1 MTDGRSKPQKYHH
14 HSPSSRKEAKE
25 RRDIRFQRLSFS
37 SFVFLSLYL
46 AVGVIF
52 FGVSCVLCLCVS
64 FSLLLSFKAVKAC
77 GGKYPV

>member
-52 FGVSCVLCLCVS
+52 LGFLAFFVSVFLSLSCCLS
-64 FSLLLSFKAVKAC
+64 RL
-77 GGKYPV
+77 